1 MSFVYHNRPR
11 FSIDEAQKLAQ
22 ELYGLA
28 AAARPLPSDR
38 DQNFHLTTEANE
50 QFVLKIASAAEVS
63 DVLDL
68 QNQAM
73 RHLAEDENLHSP
85 RVCPALNG
93 EWMTAVPGA
102 NGSRH
107 FVRLVTFLDGPV
119 LANVTPQSPMLLYD
133 VGRFLGQM
141 DKTLASFDHPAAHRL
156 LHWDVQHAPTIIRRH
171 LPEIAQPGRRALVE
185 RFLGEYETAV
195 LPHLPRLRRQ
205 IIHNDANDHN
215 LIVTPSAL
223 QPITPSQQ
231 VGIIDFGDIV
241 HTLTLAEPAIA
252 AAYLMLDKPDP
263 FATAAHFLS
272 GYHAVHPLTE
282 LEQDLL
288 YQFIR
293 IRLCTSVTLSAHQK
307 KLEPDNGYLTI
318 SEKPAWALLEQ
329 MAAIDPEEAAGQL
342 RRACFTLPAG
352 QSKAAI
358 LQKRQQHLGPSLSVS
373 YQEPLK
379 IVRGTGQFLYDEGG
393 RPYLDCVNNVCHV
406 GHSHPHVVDA
416 AFRQMAVLNTNTR
429 YLHDNI
435 IRYAERL
442 AAKLPDPLNVCF
454 FVNSGSEANDLALR
468 LARTYTEQQDTIVLD
483 GAYHGNLTSLIEISP
498 YKFDGPGGRGAPPHV
513 HKVVMPDGYRGPY
526 KGTGTQSGQQYAAH
540 IQQTIAAIQAQGRG
554 VAAFIAESLLSCGG
568 QIVLPD
574 SYLASAYQMVRSAG
588 GVCIA
593 DEVQVG
599 FGRVGTHFWGFET
612 QGVVPDI
619 VTMGKPIG
627 NGHPLAAVV
636 TTAEI
641 AQAFHNGME
650 YFNTFGGNPVSCAV
664 GLAVLDVI
672 EEEQLQ
678 EHTQHVGEH
687 LKAGLTSLMTRHPI
701 IGDVRGLGL
710 FLGIELVRD
719 RETLEPAAEVAS
731 AIVEQMKQRGILL
744 STDGPLHN
752 VIKIKPPL
760 VFTAADADFLVAAL
774 DQVLLDMEKRGKAVR
789 EK

>member
-1 MSFVYHNRPR
+1 MSSVHHNRPQ
-11 FSIDEAQKLAQ
+11 FSIDDAQKLARD
-22 ELYGLA
+22 LYGLA
-28 AAARPLPSDR
+28 ATARPLPSDR
-38 DQNFHLTTEANE
+38 DQNFHLTTKMDE
-50 QFVLKIASAAEVS
+50 QFVLKIASAAES
-63 DVLDL
+63 ADVLDL
-68 QNQAM
+68 ENQAM
-73 RHLAEDENLHSP
+73 RHLAQDGTLPSP
-85 RVCPALNG
+85 HVCPTTDD
-93 EWMTAVPGA
+93 EWMTAVSDA

-107 FVRLVTFLDGPV
+107 FIRLVTYLDGDV
-119 LANVTPQSPMLLYD
+119 LANITPQSPHLLHD
-133 VGRFLGQM
+133 IGRFLGQM
-141 DKTLASFDHPAAHRL
+141 DNTLTSFDHPAAHRL
-156 LHWDVQHAPTIIRRH
+156 LHWDIRHAPIIIRRH
-171 LPEIAQPGRRALVE
+171 LAEIDQSDRRALVE

-195 LPHLPRLRRQ
+195 FPHLPYLPTQ

-215 LIVTPSAL
+215 LILAPAVVGLQTTP
-223 QPITPSQQ
+223 PI
-231 VGIIDFGDIV
+231 GIIDFGDMV
-241 HTLTLAEPAIA
+241 HTFTLAEPAIA

-263 FATAAHFLS
+263 FTVAAHFLG
-272 GYHAVHPLTE
+272 GYHAVHPLTK
-282 LEQDLL
+282 LEQTLL

-293 IRLCTSVTLSAHQK
+293 IRLCTSVVLSAHQK
-307 KLEPDNGYLTI
+307 KLEPDNAYLTI

-329 MAAIDPEEAAGQL
+329 MATIGAMGAIDPEQAADQF
-342 RRACFTLPAG
+342 RRACFTPVSG
-352 QSKAAI
+352 PSKADI
-358 LQKRQQHLGPSLSVS
+358 LTSRQRHLGPSLSVS

-379 IVRGTGQFLYDEGG
+379 IMRGSGQFLYDEAA

-406 GHSHPHVVDA
+406 GHSHPLVVEA
-416 AFRQMAVLNTNTR
+416 AARQMALLNTNTR

-442 AAKLPDPLNVCF
+442 TATLPDPLNVCF

-468 LARTYTEQQDTIVLD
+468 LARNYTGQQDIIVLD

-498 YKFDGPGGRGAPPHV
+498 YKFNGRGGMGEPAHV
-513 HKVVMPDGYRGPY
+513 HTAVMPDTYRGPY
-526 KGTGTQSGQQYAAH
+526 KDPQSGEKYAEH
-540 IQQTIAAIQAQGRG
+540 IQQLIGNIQAQRRG
-554 VAAFIAESLLSCGG
+554 VAALIAESLLGCGG

-574 SYLASAYQMVRSAG
+574 GYLSAAFQHVRAAG

-599 FGRVGTHFWGFET
+599 FGRVGSHFWGFET
-612 QGVVPDI
+612 QAVVPDI

-664 GLAVLDVI
+664 GLAVLNVL
-672 EEEQLQ
+672 EAEQLQ
-678 EHTQHVGEH
+678 QNALHVGDH
-687 LKAGLTSLMTRHPI
+687 LKAGLAGLMAKQSL

-719 RETLEPAAEVAS
+719 RQTLEPAAEEATAV
-731 AIVEQMKQRGILL
+731 VEQMKQRGILL

-760 VFTAADADFLVAAL
+760 VFTTADADFLVVTL
-774 DQVLLDMEKRGKAVR
+774 DQVLLDADFQD
-789 EK
+789 

>member
-1 MSFVYHNRPR
+1 MSSVHHNRPR

-38 DQNFHLTTEANE
+38 DQNFHLTTETGE
-50 QFVLKIASAAEVS
+50 QFVLKIASAAES
-63 DVLDL
+63 ADVLDL

-73 RHLAEDENLHSP
+73 RHLAEAEDLPGP
-85 RVCPALNG
+85 RVCPTMNG
-93 EWMTAVPGA
+93 EWMTAVSGT
-102 NGSRH
+102 NGSHH
-107 FVRLVTFLDGPV
+107 FVRLVTYLAGSV
-119 LANVTPQSPMLLYD
+119 LANVTPQSPHLLHN

-141 DKTLASFDHPAAHRL
+141 DNALAHFDHPAAHRL
-156 LHWDVQHAPTIIRRH
+156 LYWDIAHAPTIIRRH
-171 LPEIAQPGRRALVE
+171 VSEIDQPDRQALVE

-195 LPHLPRLRRQ
+195 FPHLPHLRRQ

-215 LIVTPSAL
+215 LILSPAPPLPRSPA
-223 QPITPSQQ
+223 QI
-231 VGIIDFGDIV
+231 GIIDFGDIV

-263 FATAAHFLS
+263 FAVAAHFLS
-272 GYHAVHPLTE
+272 GYHAAQPLIE
-282 LEQDLL
+282 LEQALF

-293 IRLCTSVTLSAHQK
+293 IRLCTSVALSAHQK
-307 KLEPDNGYLTI
+307 KLEPDNAYLTI

-329 MAAIDPEEAAGQL
+329 MAAIDPEEAADQL
-342 RRACFTLPAG
+342 RRACFTPPPG

-358 LQKRQQHLGPSLSVS
+358 LQKRQQRLGPSLSVS

-379 IVRGTGQFLYDEGG
+379 IVRGLGQFLYDEAG

-406 GHSHPHVVDA
+406 GHSHPRVVET
-416 AFRQMAVLNTNTR
+416 AFRQMALLNTNTR
-429 YLHDNI
+429 YLHDTI
-435 IRYAERL
+435 IHYAERL
-442 AAKLPDPLNVCF
+442 TATLPDPLNVCF

-468 LARTYTEQQDTIVLD
+468 LARTYTGQRDTIVLD

-498 YKFDGPGGRGAPPHV
+498 YKFDGPGGQGAPPHV
-513 HKVVMPDGYRGPY
+513 QKILMPDGYRGPY
-526 KGTGTQSGQQYAAH
+526 KGNDRPTGQQYAAH
-540 IQQTIAAIQAQGRG
+540 VQQAIDNIQAQNRAVG
-554 VAAFIAESLLSCGG
+554 VFIAEALLSCGG

-574 SYLASAYQMVRSAG
+574 GYLETAYQMVRAAG

-599 FGRVGTHFWGFET
+599 FGRVGSHFWGFQT

-664 GLAVLDVI
+664 GLAVLGVI
-672 EEEQLQ
+672 KEEQLQ
-678 EHTQHVGEH
+678 EHALRVGGH
-687 LKAGLTSLMTRHPI
+687 LKAGLTGLMAKHTL

-719 RETLEPAAEVAS
+719 RETLEPAAEEATAV
-731 AIVEQMKQRGILL
+731 VEQMKGRGILL

-760 VFTAADADFLVAAL
+760 VFTTADVDFLTAAL
-774 DQVLLDMEKRGKAVR
+774 DQVLPNADLVP
-789 EK
+789 

>member
-1 MSFVYHNRPR
+1 MSSVHHNRPR
-11 FSIDEAQKLAQ
+11 FSIDGAQKLAQ
-22 ELYGLA
+22 DLYGLTA
-28 AAARPLPSDR
+28 VARPLPSDR
-38 DQNFHLTTEANE
+38 DQNFHLTTETGE
-50 QFVLKIASAAEVS
+50 QFVLKIASAAES
-63 DVLDL
+63 ADVLNL

-73 RHLAEDENLHSP
+73 RHLAEAESLPSP
-85 RVCPALNG
+85 RVCPTMNG
-93 EWMTAVPGA
+93 EWMTAVPGT
-102 NGSRH
+102 NGSPH
-107 FVRLVTFLDGPV
+107 FVRLITYLDGLV
-119 LANVTPQSPMLLYD
+119 LAKITPQSPHLLHN

-141 DKTLASFDHPAAHRL
+141 DNALANFDYPAAHRL
-156 LHWDVQHAPTIIRRH
+156 LHWDITHAPTIIRRH
-171 LPEIAQPGRRALVE
+171 LSEIDQPVRRALVE

-195 LPHLPRLRRQ
+195 FPHLLHLRRQ

-215 LIVTPSAL
+215 LIIPQTAVAGVPTVP
-223 QPITPSQQ
+223 P
-231 VGIIDFGDIV
+231 VGIIDFGDMV

-263 FATAAHFLS
+263 FADAAHFLG
-272 GYHAVHPLTE
+272 GYHAAHPLTE
-282 LEQDLL
+282 LEQTLL
-288 YQFIR
+288 YPFIR
-293 IRLCTSVTLSAHQK
+293 IRLCTSVALSAHQK
-307 KLEPDNGYLTI
+307 KLEPDNAYLTI

-329 MAAIDPEEAAGQL
+329 MAAIDSEQATDQL
-342 RRACFTLPAG
+342 RRACFTPPPG

-358 LQKRQQHLGPSLSVS
+358 LSARQRRLGPSLSVS
-373 YQEPLK
+373 YREPLK
-379 IVRGTGQFLYDEGG
+379 IVRGAGQFLYDEAG

-406 GHSHPHVVDA
+406 GHSHPRIVEA
-416 AFRQMAVLNTNTR
+416 AVRQMAILNTNTR

-442 AAKLPDPLNVCF
+442 TATLPDPLNVCF

-468 LARTYTEQQDTIVLD
+468 LARTYTGQRDTIVLD

-498 YKFDGPGGRGAPPHV
+498 YKFDGPGGRAAPPHV
-513 HKVVMPDGYRGPY
+513 QKVIMPDGYRGPY
-526 KGTGTQSGQQYAAH
+526 KGNNQQTGQQYAAH
-540 IQQTIAAIQAQGRG
+540 VQQAIDNIQAQGRG

-574 SYLASAYQMVRSAG
+574 GYLKSTYQMVRAAG

-599 FGRVGTHFWGFET
+599 FGRVGSHFWGFET
-612 QGVVPDI
+612 QGVIPDI

-636 TTAEI
+636 TTTEI

-664 GLAVLDVI
+664 GLTVLEVI
-672 EEEQLQ
+672 EDEQLP
-678 EHTQHVGEH
+678 EHALRVGGH
-687 LKAGLTSLMTRHPI
+687 LKAGLTGLMAKHAL

-719 RETLEPAAEVAS
+719 RETLEPAAEEAS

-760 VFTAADADFLVAAL
+760 VFTAADVDFLVAAL
-774 DQVLLDMEKRGKAVR
+774 DQVLSDTD
-789 EK
+789 